1 MTKSRR
7 YPLLF
12 SPIRLGRLTLENRIV
27 FAAHLTNYAE
37 DGLATDRHAAYYEA
51 RAAGGAGLVITE
63 EHSVHPTDSPR
74 EKVICGYDPA
84 VIPAYLRITESV
96 HRHGT
101 PILAQ
106 INHNGGQGSAMYSRL
121 ALWAA
126 SAVADPAWR
135 EVPKAAEEQDIAEI
149 IAGYA
154 TVAGHCARGGFDG
167 IELQCSGSSIVRG
180 FLSSMS
186 NLRTDGYGGS
196 LERRA
201 RLLLEILSAVRD
213 TVGRELAI
221 GVRLC
226 GDERVDPGTTISDAV
241 AIARMVEAQ
250 GCADYL
256 NNSIGPTT
264 ATPAVLGPP
273 KRVPPG
279 HAGLLSATLRAAISL
294 PVVGAG
300 RYREPAQAERAL
312 RAGHCDLV
320 GIVRAQIAD
329 PLFAGKALS
338 GRTESIHVC
347 ASCTHECVG
356 RVRRNCWL
364 RCTENP
370 RTGRE
375 ADPGPG
381 EARVPASPRTVVVA
395 GAGPAGL
402 QAAIAAAAGGHKVIV
417 FEKATEPGGLV
428 RLAAAAPG
436 RGELR
441 DLVRNQ
447 AAQCRR
453 LGVDIR
459 LATEATPAA
468 VLGEQP
474 DLVIVATGSRPRRPS
489 WALRAPSGSPELA
502 DVVEVLDGSL
512 CPSGS
517 VLVIDELGFHQATS
531 AAELLAGSGCTV
543 EIATPALVV
552 GGGLEETGDLEG
564 FNVRAAAKRIGQS
577 TELVVMALE
586 PGGVQLLHH
595 PTGTVQRRLVDWVV
609 LAVAPSA
616 DDRLYRQLRAEAP
629 QLQVRR
635 VGDCVAPRRAHA
647 AVIEGERAG
656 SGI

>member
-1 MTKSRR
+1 M
-7 YPLLF
+7 
-12 SPIRLGRLTLENRIV
+12 
-27 FAAHLTNYAE
+27 
-37 DGLATDRHAAYYEA
+37 
-51 RAAGGAGLVITE
+51 
-63 EHSVHPTDSPR
+63 
-74 EKVICGYDPA
+74 
-84 VIPAYLRITESV
+84 
-96 HRHGT
+96 
-101 PILAQ
+101 
-106 INHNGGQGSAMYSRL
+106 
-121 ALWAA
+121 
-126 SAVADPAWR
+126 
-135 EVPKAAEEQDIAEI
+135 PKAAEEQDIAEI

-436 RGELR
+436 RG
-441 DLVRNQ
+441 
-447 AAQCRR
+447 AA
-453 LGVDIR
+453 
-459 LATEATPAA
+459 
-468 VLGEQP
+468 
-474 DLVIVATGSRPRRPS
+474 SRPRAQPGGPVSPARGRHSPRNRGHARRRPG
-489 WALRAPSGSPELA
+489 RATRPRDRRHRFAPQA
-502 DVVEVLDGSL
+502 T
-512 CPSGS
+512 
-517 VLVIDELGFHQATS
+517 ELGPSRAVG
-531 AAELLAGSGCTV
+531 LAGAGRRRRG
-543 EIATPALVV
+543 A
-552 GGGLEETGDLEG
+552 
-564 FNVRAAAKRIGQS
+564 
-577 TELVVMALE
+577 
-586 PGGVQLLHH
+586 
-595 PTGTVQRRLVDWVV
+595 RRLVVPV
-609 LAVAPSA
+609 RQRAR
-616 DDRLYRQLRAEAP
+616 DRRTGLSP
-629 QLQVRR
+629 
-635 VGDCVAPRRAHA
+635 GDQR
-647 AVIEGERAG
+647 G
-656 SGI
+656 